1 MSTLINSKCMLD
13 THLNE
18 VVDIRHII
26 RQITFDRLNQMSIV
40 RDVTVINFF
49 SLKVSKLQVQLHYFE
64 V

>member
-1 MSTLINSKCMLD
+1 MLD

-18 VVDIRHII
+18 LVDIRHII